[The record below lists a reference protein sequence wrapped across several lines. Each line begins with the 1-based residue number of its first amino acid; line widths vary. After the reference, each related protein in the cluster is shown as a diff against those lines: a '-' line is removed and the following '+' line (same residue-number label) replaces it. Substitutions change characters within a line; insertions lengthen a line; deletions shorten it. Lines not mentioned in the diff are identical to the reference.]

1 MTRNVSSSRCRRTI
15 ASAARRPES
24 VNVTAPYFSWST
36 KPCSASLRMDSEAV
50 LADTPILSASILV
63 LTLSCDHSWA
73 VQMTFR

>member
-1 MTRNVSSSRCRRTI
+1 MSPV
-15 ASAARRPES
+15 AGAGAPLPARLVAES

>member
-1 MTRNVSSSRCRRTI
+1 
-15 ASAARRPES
+15 
-24 VNVTAPYFSWST
+24 
-36 KPCSASLRMDSEAV
+36 MDYEAV